1 MLPSG
6 VKPEAGGE
14 TWIDV
19 EVAVSEGVATS
30 VAVMVWLPAV
40 WNVTEKLA
48 LPVPFANCEL
58 DGSTAWPSVLVKLS
72 VPG

>member
-1 MLPSG
+1 MLFVG

-14 TWIDV
+14 TWIDF
-19 EVAVSEGVATS
+19 EVAVSEGFATS

-48 LPVPFANCEL
+48 PFVNCEF
-58 DGSTAWPSVLVKLS
+58 DGSTAWPSVLVKVT